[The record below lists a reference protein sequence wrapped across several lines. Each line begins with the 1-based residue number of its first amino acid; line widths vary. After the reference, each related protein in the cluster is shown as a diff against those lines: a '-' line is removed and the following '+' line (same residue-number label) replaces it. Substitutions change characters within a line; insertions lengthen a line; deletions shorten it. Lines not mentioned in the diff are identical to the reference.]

1 MNGFWVRTAS
11 LLAVLGILFRYNAV
25 LENRGREEEFI
36 RLCAQV
42 EAMETYIQN
51 SQEAESQKEDEQEDG
66 LYADGE
72 WEGQAQGFGGEIS
85 LRVKVEKGEITDIS
99 IVSAEKED
107 EAYLSMAETMIP
119 AMMKAQSADVDTVT
133 GATFSSTGIR
143 DAVAQALKKA
153 VKDS

>member
-42 EAMETYIQN
+42 EVMETYIQN

-143 DAVAQALKKA
+143 DAVSQALKKA

>member
-51 SQEAESQKEDEQEDG
+51 IQEAESQKEDEQEDG

>member
-1 MNGFWVRTAS
+1 
-11 LLAVLGILFRYNAV
+11 
-25 LENRGREEEFI
+25 
-36 RLCAQV
+36 
-42 EAMETYIQN
+42 METYIQN